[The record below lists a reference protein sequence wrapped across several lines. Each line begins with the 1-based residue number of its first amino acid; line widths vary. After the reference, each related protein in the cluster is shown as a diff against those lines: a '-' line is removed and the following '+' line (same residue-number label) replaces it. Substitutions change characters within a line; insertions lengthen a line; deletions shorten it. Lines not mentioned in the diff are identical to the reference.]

1 EQYILPYILGGV
13 IEENTDYDVK
23 YEEGLGE
30 VAILTPALDKGE
42 IDLYVEYTGTGLK
55 DVLEEETEPGES
67 PDSVYDR
74 VKKGYDEEFDVKWL
88 EPLGFENAYTLTY
101 APDSGYEAE
110 TISELAEISQKNDMV
125 FGAPHPFY
133 ERVGEGDRKSTR
145 LNSSHVSICLSL
157 HDALPICVYD
167 RVKKGY
173 DEEFDVKWLEP
184 LGFENAYTLTYAP
197 DSGYEAETISEL
209 AEISQKNDMVF
220 GAPHPFYERVGE

>member
-1 EQYILPYILGGV
+1 
-13 IEENTDYDVK
+13 
-23 YEEGLGE
+23 

-110 TISELAEISQKNDMV
+110 TISELTEISQKNDMV
-125 FGAPHPFY
+125 CSTPHSF
-133 ERVGEGDRKSTR
+133 
-145 LNSSHVSICLSL
+145 
-157 HDALPICVYD
+157 YD
-167 RVKKGY
+167 RVELRYEDIVDAFLFYFTEKKSIDPNIFY
-173 DEEFDVKWLEP
+173 DAVEKGDVDL
-184 LGFENAYTLTYAP
+184 
-197 DSGYEAETISEL
+197 
-209 AEISQKNDMVF
+209 
-220 GAPHPFYERVGE
+220 